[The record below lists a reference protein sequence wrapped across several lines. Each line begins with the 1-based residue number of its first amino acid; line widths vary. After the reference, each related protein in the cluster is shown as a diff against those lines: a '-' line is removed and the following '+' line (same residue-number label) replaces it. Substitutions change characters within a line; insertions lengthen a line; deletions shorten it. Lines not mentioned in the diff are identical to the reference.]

1 MTSIQIVAPDY
12 SGMAK
17 DVEVI
22 RGALAE
28 TQHEVVWG
36 VPSELNM
43 LQKLIRK
50 SRILDAR
57 RHHFRLNILI
67 QAPFKWMIQDAA
79 KNCLIPNPEWFS
91 DMDIG
96 QLRNVSEVWCKTQ
109 SAVEV
114 FGDLGCK
121 TRFIGFSGRDMHDPV
136 ASSGRERF
144 GRCLHVSGSNA
155 WKGTQVLL
163 DTWLMHPEWPHLT
176 IVCRVPIRR
185 PATLP
190 ANVTFED
197 RFVSEN
203 ELRGLL
209 NSCGVNIQPTEM
221 EGYGHSLAEAMS
233 VKAVVLV
240 TNGAPMNERVDA
252 SRVVFIE
259 PARQQPHYRGRR
271 YFVTPSSI
279 EAAMETVLSMSDD
292 DRFEMGEIARRTFL
306 AERAVLPG
314 RLRDAV
320 AAVI

>member
-28 TQHEVVWG
+28 TQHEIVWG
-36 VPSELNM
+36 VPSELSM

-50 SRILDAR
+50 SHILDAR

-163 DTWLMHPEWPHLT
+163 DTWLLHPEWPHLT

-197 RFVSEN
+197 RFVSED

-252 SRVVFIE
+252 SHVVFIE

>member
-1 MTSIQIVAPDY
+1 MASIQVVAPDY

-17 DVEVI
+17 DVGII
-22 RGALAE
+22 RDALAS
-28 TQHEVVWG
+28 TSFEVAWG
-36 VPSELNM
+36 VPRELNVT
-43 LQKLIRK
+43 QKLIRK
-50 SRILDAR
+50 SRVLDPR
-57 RHHFRLNILI
+57 RHRFCLNILI

-96 QLRNVSEVWCKTQ
+96 QLRHVSEVWCKSE
-109 SAVEV
+109 SAVKA
-114 FGDLGCK
+114 FRDLGCK
-121 TRFIGFSGRDMHDPV
+121 TRFIGFCGRDVYDPV
-136 ASSGRERF
+136 AASRPRRF
-144 GRCLHVSGSNA
+144 DRCLHVSGSNA

-185 PATLP
+185 PAALP
-190 ANVTFED
+190 PNVTFD
-197 RFVSEN
+197 NRFVPED
-203 ELRGLL
+203 ELRGLF
-209 NSCGVNIQPTEM
+209 NSCGINIQPTEM

-233 VKAVVLV
+233 SKAVVLV

-252 SRVVFIE
+252 GQVVFIE

-279 EAAMETVLSMSDD
+279 EAAMEAVLSMSEAQ
-292 DRFEMGEIARRTFL
+292 RSEMGEIARRTFL

-320 AAVI
+320 AAMI

>member
-28 TQHEVVWG
+28 TQDEIVWG
-36 VPSELNM
+36 VPSELSM

-96 QLRNVSEVWCKTQ
+96 QLRHVSEVWCKTK

-114 FGDLGCK
+114 FSDLGCT

-136 ASSGRERF
+136 ASSRRERF
-144 GRCLHVSGSNA
+144 GRCLHVSGSRSVCELC
-155 WKGTQVLL
+155 WEG
-163 DTWLMHPEWPHLT
+163 PH
-176 IVCRVPIRR
+176 
-185 PATLP
+185 
-190 ANVTFED
+190 
-197 RFVSEN
+197 
-203 ELRGLL
+203 
-209 NSCGVNIQPTEM
+209 
-221 EGYGHSLAEAMS
+221 
-233 VKAVVLV
+233 
-240 TNGAPMNERVDA
+240 
-252 SRVVFIE
+252 
-259 PARQQPHYRGRR
+259 
-271 YFVTPSSI
+271 
-279 EAAMETVLSMSDD
+279 
-292 DRFEMGEIARRTFL
+292 
-306 AERAVLPG
+306 
-314 RLRDAV
+314 
-320 AAVI
+320 